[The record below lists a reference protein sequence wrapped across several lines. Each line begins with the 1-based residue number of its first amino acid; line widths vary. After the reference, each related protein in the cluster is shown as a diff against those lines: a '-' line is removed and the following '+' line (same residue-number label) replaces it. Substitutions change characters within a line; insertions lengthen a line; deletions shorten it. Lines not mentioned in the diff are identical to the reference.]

1 VSEPKV
7 GWNSTILVGT
17 LQDIPISEI
26 KDPHYNFREHL
37 VVEELELSIEEFGL
51 LHPILV
57 TIEHDQIRIV
67 SGYRRYNACKRL
79 GWRKIPCHIID
90 VKDEKTEYEL
100 GLTENLQRRTLNP
113 IEEARAFKKYV
124 DELGW
129 GGISEL
135 SKKVGRSPSYI
146 SRRISL
152 LQLPKDMQLLIS
164 GTLLSASCGEEL
176 VTVRDGKQKSELQ
189 SLILRNG
196 LSVRKIR
203 ELKSKQKFDFPDHVS
218 YPTQNTLRPFDKS
231 IITFK
236 IAAKGLASIIED
248 LDERDWI
255 LREIFMQHRAML
267 RNQIDRLLSQRKKY
281 QKNFRYLG
289 GLPR

>member
-1 VSEPKV
+1 MLSCFYFKANHLTCVSEPKV

-17 LQDIPISEI
+17 LQDIPVSEI

-37 VVEELELSIEEFGL
+37 GIEELELSIEQFGL

-67 SGYRRYNACKRL
+67 SGYRRYTACKKI
-79 GWRKIPCHIID
+79 GWRKIPCHIIN

-113 IEEARAFKKYV
+113 IEEARAFKKYA

-135 SKKVGRSPSYI
+135 SKKIGRSASYI

-152 LQLPKDMQLLIS
+152 LQLPNDIQILIS

-176 VTVRDGKQKSELQ
+176 VTVKDEKQKSELQ
-189 SLILRNG
+189 GLILRNG
-196 LSVRKIR
+196 LSIRKIR
-203 ELKSKQKFDFPDHVS
+203 ELKSKGNYDFPENVS
-218 YPTQNTLRPFDKS
+218 YPVHNTLRPFDKS
-231 IITFK
+231 I
-236 IAAKGLASIIED
+236 
-248 LDERDWI
+248 
-255 LREIFMQHRAML
+255 
-267 RNQIDRLLSQRKKY
+267 
-281 QKNFRYLG
+281 
-289 GLPR
+289 